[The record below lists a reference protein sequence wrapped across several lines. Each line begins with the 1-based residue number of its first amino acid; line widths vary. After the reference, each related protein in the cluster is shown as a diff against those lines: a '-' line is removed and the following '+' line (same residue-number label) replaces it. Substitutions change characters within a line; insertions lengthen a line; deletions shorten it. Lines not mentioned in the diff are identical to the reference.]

1 LTAYIARRLLGLIPV
16 LVGISLLVFSFV
28 RLIPGDPALIMLGE
42 RATPQSRAALQK
54 VLGLDQPWFFNPR
67 AVQQTGN
74 PLAFFD
80 GQYFR
85 FVSSLARGDFGSSI
99 FSQIPVSEELKRRW
113 PATLELSIAAMLFAV
128 LVGVLIGVLAALR
141 RNSAVDNASMA
152 IALVGVS
159 MPIFWLG
166 MILKYAFS
174 VYTQVLPPSSRLSDA
189 LSISFTP
196 LTGLYVLD
204 GLLRGQLSA
213 SWDALLHLVMPA
225 VALGTIPM
233 AVIARMTRSAMI
245 EVLSQDYVRTAKAK
259 GLQERVVVMKH
270 ALRNAMLPVITV
282 VGLSFGGLLSG
293 AILTET
299 IFSWSG
305 IGSWIYEGILQR
317 DYPIV
322 QGGVLLV
329 AFVFVMVNLLV
340 DLSYALFDPRI
351 QYR

>member
-1 LTAYIARRLLGLIPV
+1 MTAYIARRLLGLIPV
-16 LVGISLLVFSFV
+16 LFGISLLVFSFV
-28 RLIPGDPALIMLGE
+28 HLIPGDPALTMLGE
-42 RATPQSRAALQK
+42 RATPESTAAVRKL
-54 VLGLDQPWFFNPR
+54 LGLNQPWFFNPQ
-67 AVQQTGN
+67 AAAKTGN
-74 PLAFFD
+74 PLDFFD

-85 FVSSLARGDFGSSI
+85 FVGNTLRGNLGESI
-99 FSQIPVSEELKRRW
+99 FSRIPVADEVKRRW
-113 PATLELSIAAMLFAV
+113 PATLELSIAAMIFAV
-128 LVGVLIGVLAALR
+128 VVGVLIGVLAALR
-141 RNSAVDNASMA
+141 RNSVVDNASMA
-152 IALVGVS
+152 LALVGVS

-166 MILKYAFS
+166 MILKYIFS
-174 VYTQVLPPSSRLSDA
+174 VYSQILPPSARIGDIFSL
-189 LSISFTP
+189 SFTP

-204 GLLRGQLSA
+204 GLLRGQPA
-213 SWDALLHLVMPA
+213 VSWDALLHLFMPA

-233 AVIARMTRSAMI
+233 AIIARMTRSAMI
-245 EVLSQDYVRTAKAK
+245 EVLSQDYVRTARAK
-259 GLQERVVVMKH
+259 GLPQRAVVMKH

-322 QGGVLLV
+322 QGGVIIV
-329 AFVFVMVNLLV
+329 AVVFVLVNLLV